1 MRPRSPAQ
9 ISSVPRGRNPR
20 VNTET
25 SNLRKAFD
33 VTHLIPKFAWSKKRN
48 ITSDQT
54 DRRVCVRGRIQ
65 EQNIS
70 GFSPGTCNGKPQAQ
84 CGQQQLLTKLPFT
97 AVGDSNFPKSTFDF
111 LKDAH
116 YAFRSPSETQDM
128 EHATLMSRPEQN
140 SDTRSLSATSG
151 ETQMTLK

>member
-9 ISSVPRGRNPR
+9 ISSVPRGHNPR

-33 VTHLIPKFAWSKKRN
+33 VTHLIPEVAWSKKRT

-84 CGQQQLLTKLPFT
+84 CGQQQRLTKLPFT
-97 AVGDSNFPKSTFDF
+97 AVGDSYIPKSTFDF
-111 LKDAH
+111 RKDAQ
-116 YAFRSPSETQDM
+116 YASRSPSETHDM
-128 EHATLMSRPEQN
+128 EHAALMSRPEKRQ
-140 SDTRSLSATSG
+140 
-151 ETQMTLK
+151 